1 VISWSTGILLSG
13 DGQHSIVAKDT
24 RRLPVVP
31 AAIGDGRRPDLD
43 AVVVPSF
50 DWYLAGRHPRLR

>member
-1 VISWSTGILLSG
+1 LLSG